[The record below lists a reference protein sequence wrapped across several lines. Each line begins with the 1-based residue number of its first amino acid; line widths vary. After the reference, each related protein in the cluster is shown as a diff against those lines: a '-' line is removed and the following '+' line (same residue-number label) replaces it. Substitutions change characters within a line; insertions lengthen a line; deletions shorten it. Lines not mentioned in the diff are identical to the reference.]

1 MLRKL
6 TLFGCA
12 SVLLS
17 MVKADPFKNFAESRG
32 KIETGYGE
40 NDADFMKHR
49 TRYHFLNPVNWMND
63 PSAPYYDGEYYHLY
77 YQHNPF
83 DFIWG
88 NMTWGHAR
96 SKDLLKWE
104 DRQFSLYP
112 DTPEDQA
119 GAFDGTVLLDKG
131 YQGYPTLIY
140 TAVNRLNTPYEPG
153 AEQQM
158 LTITKDNGDTWVD
171 KQLVVDKSDI
181 PFDLPVNGFR
191 DPYLFRS
198 TTFDEL
204 LNLKPNNEEDD
215 SIYMTIS
222 SSVVKQGG
230 RLWLYHSK
238 NWLDWEFRGPI
249 LSHPVNYTS
258 NPTYFGSDG
267 DNFEVASYFELSDPA
282 GGDNFHVLS
291 YGSERGRDDHFL
303 HWTLFTAG
311 QELEIIQPDNVEVA
325 QPTPRLKETI
335 SGVVDWGLLYA
346 VLEFKDPKN
355 NDRSLNIGWVQ
366 DDLLNPKNNPARW
379 NGVMGLYREAFIQKI
394 DHVAPNDPI
403 LAKGKGAWIYDE
415 QTRSVRLMGTRPM
428 PDYEQIR
435 GEKWSLDCNSNKQN
449 DFSNYKIPVDSKYIE
464 IDATFKIKSEDAG
477 ALGVVVRQSD
487 TEETVINYVHK
498 EGHIY
503 INRTLSTQQTDLY
516 RTTPEI
522 APFPLFQINAPNSDQ
537 SQAPPKYEDLHL
549 RIFVDNSMLE
559 VFANDRLAVSTRIYP
574 DPNANGLSIRIPNE
588 DFSVSNFDVYTIDF
602 VAFDRP

>member
-1 MLRKL
+1 MLNKL

-83 DFIWG
+83 DFVWG

-119 GAFDGTVLLDKG
+119 GAFDGTVLFDKG

-140 TAVNRLNTPYEPG
+140 TAVNRLNLPYEPG

-181 PFDLPVNGFR
+181 PFDLPVNAFR

-204 LNLKPNNEEDD
+204 LHLQPKNEEDD

-238 NWLDWEFRGPI
+238 NWLDWEFHGPI
-249 LSHPVNYTS
+249 LSHPVNYTA

-267 DNFEVASYFELSDPA
+267 DNFEVASYFELPDPA

-355 NDRSLNIGWVQ
+355 NGRSLNIGWVQ
-366 DDLLNPKNNPARW
+366 DDLLDPKKNPARW
-379 NGVMGLYREAFIQKI
+379 NGVMGLYREAFIQKV
-394 DHVAPNDPI
+394 DNVSPNDPI

-428 PDYEQIR
+428 SDYEQIR
-435 GEKWSLDCNSNKQN
+435 GEKWSLDCKSNKKS

-464 IDATFKIKSEDAG
+464 IDATFKIQSKNAG
-477 ALGVVVRQSD
+477 ALGIVVRQSD
-487 TEETVINYVHK
+487 TEETLINYVHK

-522 APFPLFQINAPNSDQ
+522 APFPLFQINAPNSDEN
-537 SQAPPKYEDLHL
+537 QAPPKYEDLHL

-559 VFANDRLAVSTRIYP
+559 VFANDRLALSTRIYP
-574 DPNANGLSIRIPNE
+574 NPNANGLSIRIPK
-588 DFSVSNFDVYTIDF
+588 DDVSVSNFDVYTIDF
-602 VAFDRP
+602 DAFDRP